1 MTENLRLCLDLNIW
15 CAALLADFKGRQ
27 DTSCQALVRIVRE
40 GTCQLGP
47 VQLIISWGM
56 LNRLRLVLERDLGV
70 TPIGADLYIEAIR
83 SYAILGAAGV
93 SPQLTLGG
101 TGIIA
106 LQDRE
111 DAHVLETALAGRAN
125 LLVTANFRDFRSKD
139 TRILMAERH
148 GIYLAPSHNFHI
160 VHPYL
165 MMEWLK
171 SGQIPPINSVKN

>member
-1 MTENLRLCLDLNIW
+1 
-15 CAALLADFKGRQ
+15 
-27 DTSCQALVRIVRE
+27 
-40 GTCQLGP
+40 
-47 VQLIISWGM
+47 
-56 LNRLRLVLERDLGV
+56 VLERDLGV